1 MTHQDPQSTQPCDT
15 TSAVGPSLAL
25 LTALIFATSSI
36 AAKIA
41 TFELEALTIILARS
55 SIAVVALF
63 AVLLFQT
70 RSAFRISIRDI
81 PAITVLG
88 VVGIVATL
96 WFLLQALTYTT
107 VTSTAL
113 IGATAPIMTAV
124 AAALVFKER
133 LPRVAY
139 FGVVLSFAGVVLLIT
154 DGRIVALRELSF
166 NRGDLLMFG
175 NVVSSA
181 IYALTIKKLSAKY
194 ASLTLTFYMTIAAI
208 VALLL
213 LVDFDQVRQVPS
225 ASGTSIWALAYLGI
239 VTSAIGYFLYNY
251 TVKIVGPTV
260 MSCTVFSAMPV
271 FVMVLAWVFLGEVI
285 TSFEVISSVLIS
297 VGLFFVLRPIRRA

>member
-1 MTHQDPQSTQPCDT
+1 MSHHTA
-15 TSAVGPSLAL
+15 SAVGPSLAL

-41 TFELEALTIILARS
+41 TFDLDALTIILVRS
-55 SIAVVALF
+55 SIAVVTLF

-70 RSAFRISIRDI
+70 SSAFRISIRDI

-107 VTSTAL
+107 VTSIAL
-113 IGATAPIMTAV
+113 IGATAPIVTAV
-124 AAALVFKER
+124 SAALVFKER

-139 FGVVLSFAGVVLLIT
+139 LGVVLSFGGVVLLIT
-154 DGRIVALRELSF
+154 DGRIAALRELSF

-181 IYALTIKKLSAKY
+181 VYALTIKSLSAKY

-213 LVDFDQVRQVPS
+213 LVDFDQVRQVSS
-225 ASGTSIWALAYLGI
+225 ASATSIWALLYLGI

-271 FVMVLAWVFLGEVI
+271 FVMILAWVMLGEVI
-285 TSFEVISSVLIS
+285 TSFEVVSSVLIS
-297 VGLFFVLRPIRRA
+297 VGLFFVLRPNRRV

>member
-1 MTHQDPQSTQPCDT
+1 MTHKDPQSALTRDT
-15 TSAVGPSLAL
+15 TSVIGPTLAV

-41 TFELEALTIILARS
+41 TFELEALTIILVRS
-55 SIAVVALF
+55 SIAVLALF
-63 AVLLFQT
+63 AVMLFQS
-70 RSAFRISIRDI
+70 RSVFRISIRDI
-81 PAITVLG
+81 PAIAVLG

-113 IGATAPIMTAV
+113 IGATAPIVTAV
-124 AAALVFKER
+124 SAAILFRER
-133 LPRVAY
+133 LPHAAY
-139 FGVVLSFAGVVLLIT
+139 LGVVLSFSGVILLIT
-154 DGRIVALRELSF
+154 DGRIAALQELSF

-181 IYALTIKKLSAKY
+181 IYALTIKSLSAKY

-208 VALLL
+208 LALLL
-213 LVDFDQVRQVPS
+213 LVDFGQVREISS
-225 ASGTSIWALAYLGI
+225 ASATSIWALFYLGI

-271 FVMVLAWVFLGEVI
+271 FVMILAWVILGEAI
-285 TSFEVISSVLIS
+285 TAFELISSGLIS
-297 VGLFFVLRPIRRA
+297 IGLFFVLRPKRTA

>member
-1 MTHQDPQSTQPCDT
+1 MTHKDPQQALTRDT
-15 TSAVGPSLAL
+15 ASVIGPTLAL

-41 TFELEALTIILARS
+41 TFELEALTIILVRS
-55 SIAVVALF
+55 SIAAV
-63 AVLLFQT
+63 VLLAVMLFQA
-70 RSAFRISIRDI
+70 RSVFRISIRDI
-81 PAITVLG
+81 PAIAVLG

-113 IGATAPIMTAV
+113 IGATAPIVTAV
-124 AAALVFKER
+124 SAAIVFKER
-133 LPRVAY
+133 LPRAAY
-139 FGVVLSFAGVVLLIT
+139 LGVVTSFAGVILLIT
-154 DGRIVALRELSF
+154 DGRIADLRELSF

-181 IYALTIKKLSAKY
+181 IYALTIKSLSVKY

-208 VALLL
+208 LALLI
-213 LVDFDQVRQVPS
+213 LVDFDQVREVSS
-225 ASGTSIWALAYLGI
+225 ASATSIWALLYLGI

-271 FVMVLAWVFLGEVI
+271 FVMILAWVMLGKVI
-285 TSFEVISSVLIS
+285 ASFEVISSALIS
-297 VGLFFVLRPIRRA
+297 VGLFFVLRPNSRA

>member
-1 MTHQDPQSTQPCDT
+1 MTHKDPQSKMSHHTA
-15 TSAVGPSLAL
+15 SAVGPSLAL

-41 TFELEALTIILARS
+41 TFDLDALTIILVRS
-55 SIAVVALF
+55 SIAVVTLF

-70 RSAFRISIRDI
+70 SSAFRISIRDI

-107 VTSTAL
+107 VTSIAL
-113 IGATAPIMTAV
+113 IGATAPIVTAV
-124 AAALVFKER
+124 SAALVFKER

-139 FGVVLSFAGVVLLIT
+139 LGVVLSFGGVVLLIT
-154 DGRIVALRELSF
+154 DGRIAALRELSF

-181 IYALTIKKLSAKY
+181 VYALTIKSLSAKY

-213 LVDFDQVRQVPS
+213 LVDFDQVRQVSS
-225 ASGTSIWALAYLGI
+225 ASATSIWALLYLGI

-271 FVMVLAWVFLGEVI
+271 FVMILAWVMLGEVI
-285 TSFEVISSVLIS
+285 TSFEVVSSVLIS
-297 VGLFFVLRPIRRA
+297 VGLFFVLRPNRRV